1 MQDHPV
7 LQKLASEL
15 DLCHTCGYV
24 TLLKTGKGV
33 NCEQH
38 SLVTVDD
45 ATASTRPSPEC
56 SNNNSSSSCPRNGI
70 TNTASAEMLALEL
83 DSLDVDEKTST
94 VSADRTALALDVDEK
109 TSTVSADRTA
119 LALDVDEKTSTVS
132 ADRTA
137 LALDVDEKTSTVS
150 ADRTALALDV
160 GVDGSDATTQS
171 CDACSHS
178 DWVLLDCCY
187 GIPLFDSIVNRE
199 VCDRIS
205 SQKLCNSDR

>member
-1 MQDHPV
+1 MDSAASMQHHPV

-137 LALDVDEKTSTVS
+137 LALDV
-150 ADRTALALDV
+150 